1 MQTRLAWQNLSHHKM
16 RLVAVTI
23 GITFVVTL
31 IFAQIGMQAAVLN
44 AAVLVFNRL
53 NFDIVLLSP
62 QYIYIR
68 SADTVPRHRLYQA
81 STIEGVQQAM
91 PLYVSLVQ
99 WKNSQT
105 GELGYMQMLGY
116 NPHDPVFQLPELDT
130 QRETLHQPN
139 VVLMDRRS
147 RPSVGPKA
155 IGVSTEVQQH
165 KIRIGGHFTLGSG
178 FTGWGTLIVSDVN
191 FSRIRNGF
199 PLNRVSLGLITVAP
213 GADPAR
219 VAQHLKHV
227 LPPDVQVLTRAE
239 MKAYETSY
247 WRDKTP
253 SGIVLSAGV
262 LMACLVGMVVIYQV
276 LATDIS
282 HRLSEYATLK
292 ALGYKDG
299 YISSIVLQQALILAI
314 MGFIPGL
321 AFSFGIYEILA
332 RQTHFMMDM
341 PPLRM
346 IAVMAMSTGISTL
359 SGLLALRKLKKS
371 DPAQLF

>member
-1 MQTRLAWQNLSHHKM
+1 MQTRLAWRNLIHHKM
-16 RLVAVTI
+16 RLLAITI

-53 NFDIVLLSP
+53 NFDIALISP
-62 QYIYIR
+62 QYIYLR
-68 SADTVPRHRLYQA
+68 SAGTLPHHRLYQA
-81 STIEGVQQAM
+81 STIEAVQQAM

-99 WKNSQT
+99 WKHAQT

-116 NPHDPVFQLPELDT
+116 NPHDPVFQLPDLDAQT
-130 QRETLHQPN
+130 EALRQPN
-139 VVLMDRRS
+139 VVFMDRRA
-147 RPSVGPKA
+147 RPAVGPKA

-165 KIRIGGHFTLGSG
+165 QIRIGGHFTLGSG
-178 FTGWGTLIVSDVN
+178 FTGLGTLIVSDVN

-199 PLNRVSLGLITVAP
+199 PLNQVSLGLITVVPEAEP
-213 GADPAR
+213 AD
-219 VAQHLKHV
+219 VAQRLRRL
-227 LPPDVQVLTRAE
+227 LPADVQVLTRAE
-239 MKAYETSY
+239 MKAYETDY
-247 WRDKTP
+247 WRNNTP
-253 SGIVLSAGV
+253 SGIVLGAGV
-262 LMACLVGMVVIYQV
+262 LMACLVGTVVIYQV

-299 YISSIVLQQALILAI
+299 YISSIVLQQALMLAI

-321 AFSFGIYEILA
+321 AFSFGVYEVLA

-341 PPLRM
+341 PPLR
-346 IAVMAMSTGISTL
+346 IVAVIVMSTGMCTL
-359 SGLLALRKLKKS
+359 SGLLALQKLKKS
-371 DPAQLF
+371 DPAELF